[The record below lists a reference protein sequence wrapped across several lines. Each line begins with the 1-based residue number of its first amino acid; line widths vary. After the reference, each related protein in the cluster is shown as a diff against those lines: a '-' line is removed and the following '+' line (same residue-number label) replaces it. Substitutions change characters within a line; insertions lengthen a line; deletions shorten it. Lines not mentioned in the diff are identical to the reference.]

1 MPKEAKLITEINIPH
16 PHGDHLGKAVKFIP
30 RPEAIE
36 MVESGQASW
45 PMRTL
50 SFKEQLRTPMAG
62 VVVPHPSIP
71 NQKAVKFVPQW
82 QAESMVEMGQ
92 AELLDKK

>member
-1 MPKEAKLITEINIPH
+1 MSKETKPITEINIPH
-16 PHGDHLGKAVKFIP
+16 PHGDHLGKAVKFVP
-30 RPEAIE
+30 RSEAIK

-45 PMRTL
+45 PTRTL
-50 SFKEQLRTPMAG
+50 SFEEQLRTPMAG

-82 QAESMVEMGQ
+82 QAESMVKMG
-92 AELLDKK
+92 EFESRL